1 MKLSIIIPAYN
12 EEEHLSDCL
21 SSFVSQ
27 STVPD
32 ELIVA
37 DDNSSDSTFLIAQ
50 EFSRKY
56 DWIKVYKNNSQS
68 LHMPGSKVINNFY
81 FGLSFSAGN
90 YDLLGK
96 FDADVL
102 LPPNYFEEIKNYFLK
117 YPNLGMCA
125 GNVYVESQNGE
136 WVHEK
141 ISDKEHIRGPV
152 KLYSAECFK
161 KIGGLKASIG
171 WDTVDELLAK
181 YYNYQTM
188 TVPSL
193 KVKHLRPTGKSYNP
207 KAKKLQGEALYKM
220 RYGFRLAFLSA
231 LKMSVNFRDPKILQ
245 AYLVGYLK
253 AEKEKQPFLVSEEE
267 GRFIRNFRWKN
278 IRKKLF

>member
-12 EEEHLSDCL
+12 EEEHLADCL

-27 STVPD
+27 TLLPD
-32 ELIVA
+32 ELIIA
-37 DDNSSDSTFLIAQ
+37 DDNSTDDTFLIAQ
-50 EFSRKY
+50 EFSEKY
-56 DWIKVYKNNSQS
+56 SWIKVYKNNTES

-81 FGLSFSAGN
+81 FGLSHSEGN

-96 FDADVL
+96 FDADLL
-102 LPPNYFEEIKNYFLK
+102 LPPNYFDEIKNYFQK
-117 YPNLGMCA
+117 FPNLGMCA
-125 GNVYVESQNGE
+125 GNVYVQNENLE

-181 YYNYQTM
+181 YYGFRTL
-188 TVPSL
+188 TIPSL
-193 KVKHLRPTGKSYNP
+193 KVKHLRPTGKSYNS
-207 KAKKLQGEALYKM
+207 KSRKIQGEALYRM
-220 RYGFRLAFLSA
+220 RYGFKLAFLSA
-231 LKMSVNFRDPKILQ
+231 LKMSVNYKDPKILQ
-245 AYLVGYLK
+245 EYMSGYFK
-253 AEKEKQPFLVSEEE
+253 AEKQKQPFLVSEEE
-267 GRFIRNFRWKN
+267 GRFIRKFRWKN

>member
-12 EEEHLSDCL
+12 EEANIADCL

-27 STVPD
+27 TRQPD
-32 ELIVA
+32 ELIIA
-37 DDNSSDSTFLIAQ
+37 DDNSTDKTFLVAQ
-50 EFSRKY
+50 EFSRKHT
-56 DWIKVYKNNSQS
+56 WIKAYRHKSES
-68 LHMPGSKVINNFY
+68 LHMPGSKIISNFY
-81 FGLSFSAGN
+81 FGLSHSNGN
-90 YDLLGK
+90 YDLIGK

-102 LPPNYFEEIKNYFLK
+102 LPPDYFQEIVKNFQK
-117 YPNLGMCA
+117 HPDLGMCA
-125 GNVYVESQNGE
+125 GNVYVQNKKSE

-152 KLYSAECFK
+152 KLYSAECFE

-181 YYNYQTM
+181 YYNFRTL
-188 TVPSL
+188 TIPGL

-207 KAKKLQGEALYKM
+207 EAKKLQGEALYKM
-220 RYGFRLAFLSA
+220 RYGFKLAFLSA
-231 LKMSVNFRDPKILQ
+231 LKMSINYKDAEILQ
-245 AYLVGYLK
+245 EYLAGYSK
-253 AEKEKQPFLVSEEE
+253 AKKEKQPFLVSEEE